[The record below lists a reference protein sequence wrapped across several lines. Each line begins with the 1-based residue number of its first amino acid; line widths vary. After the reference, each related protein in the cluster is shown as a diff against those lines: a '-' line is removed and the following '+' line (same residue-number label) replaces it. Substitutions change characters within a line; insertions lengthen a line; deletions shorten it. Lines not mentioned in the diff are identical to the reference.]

1 MSRIK
6 KVFDKLRDQ
15 NKKALIPFLMAGD
28 PSLEITIDLIH
39 RMVEAG
45 ADLVELGIP
54 FSDPIADGK
63 TIQTSS
69 QRALQN
75 GFNAEKIFDLL
86 QRLNPKGTPIIL
98 MSYYNPIFRF
108 GLKRFA
114 EKCKQ
119 CGVDG
124 VIISD
129 LPPEEAQPWIKEAR
143 RLSIDTIFLASPTT
157 PVSRIGYISNLTR
170 GFLYYIQFTG
180 VTGMRENLSSHIEDR
195 IRRIKSMTK
204 KPVAV
209 GFGISNPEQA
219 RAVSRFSD
227 GIIVGS
233 AIIKIIEENL
243 YQPNL
248 IKKVGYFV
256 SSISS
261 VLKG

>member
-15 NKKALIPFLMAGD
+15 NKKALIPFLIAGD

-248 IKKVGYFV
+248 IKKVGDFV